1 MRKASTRSSRL
12 SQVAQHNELIT
23 ESMNDESGEPLL
35 AIDTANATC
44 RVVRYKPSPNP
55 HAPIF
60 FELSDKDDGVKPT
73 ATRQLHLDSESEH
86 ELDGKSRRPRR
97 NRLVPPSLTPIKEQ
111 EPREDNEVTQEAQP
125 TIASDAPSQDTVSE
139 EQDAERTRRTTR
151 RLCVS
156 RLTPSKR
163 ASARKSTKPASK
175 DVDASMNEQFTT
187 AALPFSLA
195 DNLQSRADNLQSPL
209 DVIDVVA
216 VSVDIGSAAARGDA
230 SPLAIRASSE
240 PDEMGA
246 PLPGISLPTPSSPGI
261 RIPMPKEEIA
271 VENAPVRTDEPTP
284 MPQLRTSPRRPR
296 VHNATPMKQKTRSVA
311 VVDND
316 DDIDMGDVPVQA
328 KQSRKHSSTPMKRQA
343 RSVAVLSDDS
353 IEDLAALTKPT
364 ATMDNTAAQAM
375 SIADKD
381 EPVLAKRSSR
391 NRAPTP
397 AALRRS
403 SRAAAA
409 SISSQD
415 DEHESDRAASEGV
428 ESVAAVSSKGRDMFA
443 EDGEGEAEGDFE
455 SIRHTLSLDDADAE
469 AGDERSQ
476 SRADGASSAKAASAV
491 SALDE
496 ELQDAV
502 NQLTPL
508 KKEHTPRK
516 HKDTRSRLSFG
527 TPSQALHGDEDAV
540 TAAPTDSPRRSRRLS
555 SIGLPSMT
563 PHTLERSR
571 SFDAADDIA
580 ATALSGDADAHRN
593 SAELGAKADIA
604 SKEESGGRVHKSTPR
619 YVSMFHNFDCF
630 FCVLSFDLIRVSF
643 TPLQENPLFEGY
655 SSGISYSGFTS
666 CGTRQPR

>member
-12 SQVAQHNELIT
+12 SQVAQHNENIT

-35 AIDTANATC
+35 AIDTTNATC

-111 EPREDNEVTQEAQP
+111 EHREDNEVTQEAQP
-125 TIASDAPSQDTVSE
+125 TLTSDAPAQDAVSE
-139 EQDAERTRRTTR
+139 EQDSERTRRTTR

-163 ASARKSTKPASK
+163 ASARKSTKPAST
-175 DVDASMNEQFTT
+175 DVDVSVHEQFTT

-195 DNLQSRADNLQSPL
+195 DNLQSPL
-209 DVIDVVA
+209 EVIDVVA
-216 VSVDIGSAAARGDA
+216 VSVDIGSSAARGDA
-230 SPLAIRASSE
+230 SPLAIRARSE
-240 PDEMGA
+240 PDEMDTHA

-271 VENAPVRTDEPTP
+271 VENAPVRSDEPTP

-311 VVDND
+311 VVDHD
-316 DDIDMGDVPVQA
+316 DDIDMGAAPVQA

-353 IEDLAALTKPT
+353 IEDLDALTKPA
-364 ATMDNTAAQAM
+364 ATMDNTAAQAV
-375 SIADKD
+375 STADKD
-381 EPVLAKRSSR
+381 ESVPAKRSSR

-409 SISSQD
+409 PISLQD
-415 DEHESDRAASEGV
+415 HEHESDRAVGEGV
-428 ESVAAVSSKGRDMFA
+428 ESVAAVASKGRDMFA

-476 SRADGASSAKAASAV
+476 SHTDGASSGDGAGSAKATSAV

-527 TPSQALHGDEDAV
+527 TPGQALHGDEDAV
-540 TAAPTDSPRRSRRLS
+540 AAAPTDSPRRSRRLS

-580 ATALSGDADAHRN
+580 AAASSGDADAHRN
-593 SAELGAKADIA
+593 LSAELGAKADVA

-619 YVSMFHNFDCF
+619 YVFMFHNFD
-630 FCVLSFDLIRVSF
+630 
-643 TPLQENPLFEGY
+643 
-655 SSGISYSGFTS
+655 
-666 CGTRQPR
+666 